1 MGSPE
6 PTPQAVE
13 GLASPGSH
21 PAPAVAFV
29 GLLGGRGCGYP
40 FSSKHPRGVLPL
52 QQMFDQ
58 PPPPSAERGA
68 SGFPRADRSVRIG
81 AVQYLNTRPLVHGL
95 AGAGVAVH
103 YDLPSRLA
111 DRLAAG
117 ELDVA
122 LIPSIELFRGDRYRI
137 VSDACIGC
145 RGPVMSVKLL
155 FRTAP
160 DRVTTLATDEGSRT
174 SAALARILLAERHGV
189 HPATEMLPIGA
200 GPGDTRAD
208 AVLVIGDRA
217 LRSISGSFQLVWD
230 LGDEWCRWTGLPFVF
245 AVWAARAG
253 VDTTAIEPLLA
264 AARDAGRA
272 NLAAI
277 AAVEAAG
284 HGLTVPQCL
293 GYLRDNL
300 HFHLGLRERQ
310 ALDLFREHAARLGL
324 APGGQADRGHSF
336 TATPRRSSHS

>member
-1 MGSPE
+1 M
-6 PTPQAVE
+6 
-13 GLASPGSH
+13 
-21 PAPAVAFV
+21 
-29 GLLGGRGCGYP
+29 
-40 FSSKHPRGVLPL
+40 
-52 QQMFDQ
+52 
-58 PPPPSAERGA
+58 
-68 SGFPRADRSVRIG
+68 
-81 AVQYLNTRPLVHGL
+81 QYLNTRPLVHGL
-95 AGAGVAVH
+95 AGAGFEVE

-117 ELDVA
+117 DLDVA
-122 LIPSIELFRGDRYRI
+122 LIPSIELFRGEGYRV

-160 DRVTTLATDEGSRT
+160 ERVTTLATDEGSRT
-174 SAALARILLAERHGV
+174 SATLARILLAERHGV
-189 HPATEMLPIGA
+189 HPVTEILPIGA
-200 GPGDTRAD
+200 GPADTRAD

-217 LRSISGSFQLVWD
+217 LGSISGSFQLVWD

-245 AVWAARAG
+245 AVWAARSG
-253 VDTTAIEPLLA
+253 VDTRRIEPLLA
-264 AARDAGRA
+264 AARDSGRA

-300 HFHLGLRERQ
+300 HYHLGLRERD
-310 ALDLFREHAARLGL
+310 ALSLFHEHAARLGL
-324 APGGQADRGHSF
+324 APGGQATRGRPLF
-336 TATPRRSSHS
+336 ATPPRRSHS